1 MTIKVIQTM
10 NPSKEKLFANEQE
23 ALDFIKRQ
31 RKAKG
36 FYTMINEKP
45 VEKKTKEKKENWKDK
60 VDFTDAINVNRENVK
75 YYYGKSGYIK
85 VVDNMT
91 GEVKHIGKTTN
102 MGKVFSN
109 YVNCAKYN
117 QSYDFDLNNSD
128 RLYFKESDLIY

>member
-45 VEKKTKEKKENWKDK
+45 AEKKTKEKKENWKDK

-85 VVDNMT
+85 VVDNTT

-117 QSYDFDLNNSD
+117 QSYDFDLNNKD